1 MHRLNNQNCSYM
13 ETKTKKSKSEYML
26 ELSQLGY
33 NVTSLRN
40 LKHGDIFQTREDG
53 VYYVR
58 AHYVHSSKKYCYFR
72 YDDINRYYYAN
83 GDKLVIL
90 V

>member
-1 MHRLNNQNCSYM
+1 MN
-13 ETKTKKSKSEYML
+13 TKKSKSFKDNELL
-26 ELSQLGY
+26 ELAELGY

-40 LKHGDIFQTREDG
+40 LKQGDIFQTREDG

-58 AHYVHSSKKYCYFR
+58 AHYVHSSKKFCYYR